1 MKYLLILLFLA
12 QPLAAQT
19 FTVIHKK
26 TFWRD
31 DHGTIDISDQGIRYT
46 SDKAKNSRSWS
57 YQDIQYLDRISRRE
71 FTILSY
77 EDESRYLGRDKSYH
91 FVITEGELTDELFR
105 KISEKIGR
113 PVTDRVVPD
122 NVAVQYRIP
131 VKHLHAFG
139 GCEGVLQFTKDSIIY
154 DSKNKKDAREWKLDR
169 DVQSVWSSDRYQ
181 LEIHVYENNRREF
194 SRTRIYKFSLKTALD
209 PEIYRRLKLKLYD
222 LEATHSPIQPPAM
235 KIEDSKNPDR

>member
-19 FTVIHKK
+19 FPVIHEK

-31 DHGTIDISDQGIRYT
+31 GHGTIEITDEGIRYA
-46 SDKAKNSRSWS
+46 SDKAKDSRSWS
-57 YQDIQYLDRISRRE
+57 YQDIQSLDRISSKE

-105 KISEKIGR
+105 KISEKMGR

-122 NVAVQYRIP
+122 NIAVQYRIP
-131 VKHLHAFG
+131 VKHLHTFG
-139 GCEGVLQFTKDSIIY
+139 GCEGILEFTGDSIIY
-154 DSKNKKDAREWKLDR
+154 ATKHKADAREWKLSR

-194 SRTRIYKFSLKTALD
+194 SRTRIYKFALKTPLD
-209 PEIYRRLKLKLYD
+209 PEIYRSLKLKLYD
-222 LEATHSPIQPPAM
+222 LEADHSPIQRSAY
-235 KIEDSKNPDR
+235 ENPGE